1 MSAETFCGTVLCFFI
16 YSFLGW
22 CCECVYCS
30 IPAGRF
36 INRGFLN
43 GPLCPVYGFGALAVI
58 HCLTPVAFSLPLL
71 FVCGLLV
78 TSALE
83 YFTGWLLETIFHAKW
98 WDYSNMRFNIRGR
111 VCLLN
116 SVLFGLLGVFV
127 MRVLHPFV
135 GRMVGSLSF
144 VMLIW
149 FASALTTLLA
159 VDLFLSVRTALQLS
173 GKLDALRDAL
183 EDARARTDVV
193 IMEKKL
199 QLEEQRALPL
209 SDRIDRLLEKGEG
222 LRLHER
228 LNALAGSHNALH
240 RRMLDAFPHM
250 QFPRSPA
257 SLDALREGV
266 ARMRAEKKE
275 RKVAKRDGK

>member
-1 MSAETFCGTVLCFFI
+1 MSAETFCGTALCFFI

-30 IPAGRF
+30 IPAKRF

-58 HCLTPVAFSLPLL
+58 YCLTPVDFSLPLL

-78 TSALE
+78 TSVLE
-83 YFTGWLLETIFHAKW
+83 YFTGWLLETLFHAKW

-135 GRMVGSLSF
+135 ARLVGSLSL

-159 VDLFLSVRTALQLS
+159 VDLVLSVHTALQLS
-173 GKLDALRDAL
+173 GKLDALHDAL
-183 EDARARTDVV
+183 EDARARTDAV

-199 QLEEQRALPL
+199 QLEEQHALPL
-209 SDRIDRLLEKGEG
+209 SDRIDRLLERGEG
-222 LRLHER
+222 LRLRER
-228 LNALAGSHNALH
+228 LDALSESHNILH

-257 SLDALREGV
+257 SLDLLRDGI
-266 ARMRAEKKE
+266 AKMRAEKKA
-275 RKVAKRDGK
+275 RKKEKK

>member
-1 MSAETFCGTVLCFFI
+1 MFCGTVLCFFI

-30 IPAGRF
+30 VPAGRF

-43 GPLCPVYGFGALAVI
+43 GPLCPIYGFGALAVI
-58 HCLTPVAFSLPLL
+58 HCLTPVNFSLPLL

-183 EDARARTDVV
+183 EDARARTDAV

-199 QLEEQRALPL
+199 QLEEQYGASL
-209 SDRIDRLLEKGEG
+209 SERVDRLLEKGEG
-222 LRLHER
+222 LRLRER
-228 LNALAGSHNALH
+228 LDGLSRSSNILH

-257 SLDALREGV
+257 SLEALREGV
-266 ARMRAEKKE
+266 AKMRAEKKE
-275 RKVAKRDGK
+275 RKNAERDGK

>member
-1 MSAETFCGTVLCFFI
+1 M
-16 YSFLGW
+16 GW

-58 HCLTPVAFSLPLL
+58 HCLTPVDFSLPLL

-98 WDYSNMRFNIRGR
+98 WDYSNMRFNIHGR

-144 VMLIW
+144 VTLIW

-183 EDARARTDVV
+183 EDARARTDAV

-199 QLEEQRALPL
+199 QLEGQRALPL

-240 RRMLDAFPHM
+240 RRMLDAFPHI

-257 SLDALREGV
+257 SLDALRAGV
-266 ARMRAEKKE
+266 ARMRAEKKA
-275 RKVAKRDGK
+275 RKDAKRDGK

>member
-1 MSAETFCGTVLCFFI
+1 MKSLLLI
-16 YSFLGW
+16 FLGGGTGS
-22 CCECVYCS
+22 VLRYLLTIS
-30 IPAGRF
+30 IYRQGTTNFPWGTF
-36 INRGFLN
+36 
-43 GPLCPVYGFGALAVI
+43 AVNILGCILIGVFYTLTSRI
-58 HCLTPVAFSLPLL
+58 HAFSLPLL

-183 EDARARTDVV
+183 EDARARTDAV

-257 SLDALREGV
+257 SLDALRAGV

-275 RKVAKRDGK
+275 RKDAKRDGK

>member
-1 MSAETFCGTVLCFFI
+1 M
-16 YSFLGW
+16 GW

-30 IPAGRF
+30 VPAGRF

-58 HCLTPVAFSLPLL
+58 HCLTPVNFSLPLL

-116 SVLFGLLGVFV
+116 SILFGLLGVFV

-183 EDARARTDVV
+183 EDARARTDAV

-199 QLEEQRALPL
+199 QLEEQYGASL
-209 SDRIDRLLEKGEG
+209 SERVDRLLEKGEG
-222 LRLHER
+222 LRLRER
-228 LNALAGSHNALH
+228 LDGLSRSSNILH

-257 SLDALREGV
+257 SLEALREGV
-266 ARMRAEKKE
+266 AKMRAEKKE
-275 RKVAKRDGK
+275 RKNAERDGK

>member
-1 MSAETFCGTVLCFFI
+1 MFCGTVLCFFI

-30 IPAGRF
+30 VPAGRF

-58 HCLTPVAFSLPLL
+58 HCLTPVNFSLPLL

-183 EDARARTDVV
+183 EDARARTDAV

-199 QLEEQRALPL
+199 QLEEQYGATL
-209 SDRIDRLLEKGEG
+209 SERVDRLLEKGEG
-222 LRLHER
+222 LRLRER
-228 LNALAGSHNALH
+228 LDGLSRSSNILH

-257 SLDALREGV
+257 SLEALREGV
-266 ARMRAEKKE
+266 AKMRAEKKE
-275 RKVAKRDGK
+275 RKNAERDGK

>member
-1 MSAETFCGTVLCFFI
+1 MPTGRCR
-16 YSFLGW
+16 
-22 CCECVYCS
+22 CCLLYTS
-30 IPAGRF
+30 
-36 INRGFLN
+36 
-43 GPLCPVYGFGALAVI
+43 CPVYGFGALAVI
-58 HCLTPVAFSLPLL
+58 PCLTPVNFSLPLL

-78 TSALE
+78 TRALE

-173 GKLDALRDAL
+173 RC
-183 EDARARTDVV
+183 V
-193 IMEKKL
+193 
-199 QLEEQRALPL
+199 
-209 SDRIDRLLEKGEG
+209 
-222 LRLHER
+222 
-228 LNALAGSHNALH
+228 
-240 RRMLDAFPHM
+240 
-250 QFPRSPA
+250 
-257 SLDALREGV
+257 
-266 ARMRAEKKE
+266 
-275 RKVAKRDGK
+275 

>member
-1 MSAETFCGTVLCFFI
+1 MFCGTVLCFFI

-30 IPAGRF
+30 VPAGRF

-58 HCLTPVAFSLPLL
+58 HCLTPVNFSLPLL

-159 VDLFLSVRTALQLS
+159 VDLFLSVHTALQLS

-183 EDARARTDVV
+183 EDARARTDAV

-199 QLEEQRALPL
+199 QLEEQYGASL
-209 SDRIDRLLEKGEG
+209 SERVDRLLEKGEG
-222 LRLHER
+222 LRLRER
-228 LNALAGSHNALH
+228 LDGLSRSSNILH

-257 SLDALREGV
+257 SLEALREGV
-266 ARMRAEKKE
+266 AKMRAEKKE
-275 RKVAKRDGK
+275 RKNAERDGK

>member
-1 MSAETFCGTVLCFFI
+1 M
-16 YSFLGW
+16 GW

-58 HCLTPVAFSLPLL
+58 HCLTPVDFSLPIL

-257 SLDALREGV
+257 SLDALRAGV

>member
-1 MSAETFCGTVLCFFI
+1 MFCGTVLCFFI

-30 IPAGRF
+30 VPAGRL

-58 HCLTPVAFSLPLL
+58 HCLTPVNFSLPLL

-183 EDARARTDVV
+183 EDARARTDAV

-199 QLEEQRALPL
+199 QLEEQYGASL
-209 SDRIDRLLEKGEG
+209 SERVDRLLEKGEG
-222 LRLHER
+222 LRLRER
-228 LNALAGSHNALH
+228 LDGLSRSSNILH

-257 SLDALREGV
+257 SLEALREGV
-266 ARMRAEKKE
+266 AKMRAEKKE
-275 RKVAKRDGK
+275 RKNAERDGK